1 MERSRRD
8 ADDDAGVPKVIGSL
22 ADWAGRLRE
31 RLAPVSYVDG
41 ATLRDDVP
49 LTPFRA
55 RLTLPAEQSPDGVE
69 VREREVVRG
78 KVRIVYEIRCGCGRR
93 WFHRELQRVQLCPR
107 CGSAV
112 LVEAPPAR

>member
-1 MERSRRD
+1 MPRGRPDGDERD
-8 ADDDAGVPKVIGSL
+8 ETKPAASL
-22 ADWAGRLRE
+22 TGWAGRLRE

-41 ATLRDDVP
+41 ATLREDVP

-55 RLTLPAEQSPDGVE
+55 RLNLPPEQSPDGVE

-78 KVRIVYEIRCGCGRR
+78 KVRIVYEIRCACGRR

-107 CGSAV
+107 CDRAV
-112 LVEAPPAR
+112 LVEPPAAR